1 MPQVEVRAPPQE
13 TADCGPGTR
22 RRRTGEEVREVEAA
36 VTAYVVMDLKADL
49 LVELMELMPFRETPT
64 RT

>member
-1 MPQVEVRAPPQE
+1 MPQVEVRASPQE
-13 TADCGPGTR
+13 TAEGGPGKR

-49 LVELMELMPFRETPT
+49 LVELMELMPSREAPRKT
-64 RT
+64 